1 MTAEFGRL
9 ESKALRDAWPHEAND
24 FTPWLTDNMDLLS
37 EAIDI
42 PLESEGTEVSV
53 EQFAA
58 DILARNTDDSSIVL
72 IENQLES
79 SDHTHLGQILTY
91 LAGLEAQTVVWIAQ
105 HFEEAHLSAVR
116 WLNENTA
123 APFAFF
129 AVQVKVVQIG
139 NSPLAPL
146 FEVLEKPSE
155 WDRQLR
161 AVSGENRAGLTES
174 GELCRAFWK
183 YYAERHP
190 DDGIRRG
197 YAQHHLWHPV
207 ESEKLIISQYL
218 MVKGKKI
225 GIVLR
230 GNMGESNV
238 VVLEQARPYETA
250 LKNEAGIG
258 PDETWVEI
266 NEKRGRVANKSWAID
281 VSDKANWDAA
291 VDWLHEH
298 LHIYRHILAQSP

>member
-9 ESKALRDAWPHEAND
+9 ESKELRDAWPHEANN
-24 FTPWLTDNMDLLS
+24 FTPWLTDNMALLS

-58 DILARNTDDSSIVL
+58 DILARNTDDGSTVL

-91 LAGLEAQTVVWIAQ
+91 LAGLKAQTVIWIAR
-105 HFEEAHLSAVR
+105 HFEEAHLSAIR
-116 WLNENTA
+116 WLNENTT

-139 NSPLAPL
+139 DSPLAPL

-174 GELCRAFWK
+174 GDLYHAFWRH
-183 YYAERHP
+183 YAERHP

-197 YAQHHLWHPV
+197 YAQHHFWHPV
-207 ESEKLIISQYL
+207 ESAKLVISQYL
-218 MVKGKKI
+218 MLKGRKI

-230 GNMGESNV
+230 GNTGESNTV
-238 VVLEQARPYETA
+238 ALEWARPYETA
-250 LKNEAGIG
+250 LRNEVGVG
-258 PDETWVEI
+258 PDEKWVEI

-291 VDWLHEH
+291 ADWLHEH
-298 LHIYRHILAQSP
+298 LKKYRRILAQSP